1 MGAVPQVVT
10 MPAAHP
16 LAVRVAAVVAF
27 CACFHYAVEY
37 DLEVFWAAVEV
48 FMTALVPDH
57 TVAAGYLHRFVDK
70 WVAQFVALGH
80 VFERTRRHPNIPFGE
95 ACRIADALVAG
106 RMVDIE
112 VDQVSGRKRKRGKVK
127 VQRRMWYRSL
137 HQFVVLNE
145 WVQAVMH
152 TYNVTSEHTLLVRLH
167 QVQPALHR
175 RRLRPR
181 APLSAAHKTA
191 RSKLCRR
198 LLGMYCGVGVDP
210 LVHYLSRVCW
220 IDSKVYYIGPMDRL
234 VYAPPGVDM
243 TDVDPRATRKSQP
256 QKVVYYAVVNA
267 VLGPIY
273 FEWMTGT
280 TDHHLDPHGHEHYT
294 VRPPHPAYF
303 SS

>member
-1 MGAVPQVVT
+1 
-10 MPAAHP
+10 
-16 LAVRVAAVVAF
+16 
-27 CACFHYAVEY
+27 
-37 DLEVFWAAVEV
+37 
-48 FMTALVPDH
+48 
-57 TVAAGYLHRFVDK
+57 
-70 WVAQFVALGH
+70 
-80 VFERTRRHPNIPFGE
+80 
-95 ACRIADALVAG
+95 
-106 RMVDIE
+106 
-112 VDQVSGRKRKRGKVK
+112 
-127 VQRRMWYRSL
+127 
-137 HQFVVLNE
+137 
-145 WVQAVMH
+145 
-152 TYNVTSEHTLLVRLH
+152 
-167 QVQPALHR
+167 
-175 RRLRPR
+175 
-181 APLSAAHKTA
+181 
-191 RSKLCRR
+191 
-198 LLGMYCGVGVDP
+198 MYCGVGVDP